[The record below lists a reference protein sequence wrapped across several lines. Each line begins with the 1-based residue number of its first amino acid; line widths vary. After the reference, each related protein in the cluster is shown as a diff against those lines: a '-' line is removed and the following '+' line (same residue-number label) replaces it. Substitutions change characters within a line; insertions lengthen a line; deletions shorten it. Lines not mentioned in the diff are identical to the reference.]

1 MGRFPVQ
8 RLFAC
13 ALLLPLAMPAY
24 LIAYVYTDLLDF
36 AGPVQNLLRDTF
48 GWTSRRDYWFPE
60 IRSLGGATAML
71 TLVLYPYVYA
81 LARASFLEKSVF
93 VRDAS
98 STPGHDHWRS
108 LPDAALPRAPP
119 AIPVGMTLAL
129 IEC

>member
-71 TLVLYPYVYA
+71 TLVPYPYVYA
-81 LARASFLEKSVF
+81 LARARLLAPSVC
-93 VRDAS
+93 VQEVSRALGRA
-98 STPGHDHWRS
+98 TWRS
-108 LPDAALPRAPP
+108 LRDGDLPLARP
-119 AIPVGMTLAL
+119 AIGRSRG
-129 IEC
+129 

>member
-71 TLVLYPYVYA
+71 TLVLYPSVYA
-81 LARASFLEKSVF
+81 LARASFPEQSVC
-93 VRDAS
+93 VLAVS
-98 STPGHDHWRS
+98 RS
-108 LPDAALPRAPP
+108 AEHTTELRH
-119 AIPVGMTLAL
+119 
-129 IEC
+129 